1 MILDAVVQIVAE
13 RGVARASVGA
23 VIARA
28 KVSRP
33 TFYEHFEGLEDAL
46 IAVMDRGMQRATPLI
61 VQGFAGTDSWQDGMR
76 CALGAILAFCDS
88 EPALVRVCLM
98 EAQAAGPRVR
108 GHRERI
114 LKAFRALVVERIESE
129 VSPVSQLAPE
139 GVLASVVG
147 IVGARLI
154 APEPQPLI
162 ELLGP
167 LMGII
172 VGPFMDEAQVASE
185 IAKGDELAQQILAE
199 RAQLPAPGTDEL
211 ELADVEIPAML
222 RNARAQRARMCV
234 RYLAAQG
241 RKGISPS
248 NREIAAGIGI
258 ANEGQISKLLIRL
271 ERGAVV
277 SKFSHGVGRPNAWR
291 LTPYGEELAAHF
303 EHRESS

>member
-1 MILDAVVQIVAE
+1 LIAQAFADEERWQDGILSALASLLTFLDSEPLLARVCFVESVAAGSRALARREQIVAAMRSMIVE
-13 RGVARASVGA
+13 YWTARG
-23 VIARA
+23 
-28 KVSRP
+28 K
-33 TFYEHFEGLEDAL
+33 
-46 IAVMDRGMQRATPLI
+46 Q
-61 VQGFAGTDSWQDGMR
+61 
-76 CALGAILAFCDS
+76 
-88 EPALVRVCLM
+88 
-98 EAQAAGPRVR
+98 
-108 GHRERI
+108 
-114 LKAFRALVVERIESE
+114 
-129 VSPVSQLAPE
+129 
-139 GVLASVVG
+139 
-147 IVGARLI
+147 
-154 APEPQPLI
+154 APEPVAAAGLMASLLGLIQTHLVTAEPGPLI